1 MSCPALFASV
11 FDFQGSVSF
20 GKEQLTYSIIHIIS
34 FIVSLY
40 IGELL
45 VFFLVLLL
53 KCMNQYRDKICLE
66 YDVTTGLIL
75 VVGD

>member
-1 MSCPALFASV
+1 VSCPTWFASV

-20 GKEQLTYSIIHIIS
+20 GKERLTYSIIHNIS

-45 VFFLVLLL
+45 VFFLVLLV
-53 KCMNQYRDKICLE
+53 KCMNQY
-66 YDVTTGLIL
+66 
-75 VVGD
+75 